1 MDEERREHSNW
12 DDKTIPLEDEHTVP
26 LKEKREFSN
35 QIRRPKLKHPKRSNS
50 QSPYGQSQHSPSG
63 GNANPYSQNPYQ
75 QGGYGPSGSN
85 NNPYQQHTPN
95 SYGQQPYQPAGQN
108 PYSNQP
114 YQQGNPNPY
123 SQQPYQQ
130 GNPNPYSQQPY
141 QQGNLNPYSQQPY
154 QQGGQVPYNQP
165 PYTLPPEKKRSKTP
179 FIIAGAFVAVLFLGG
194 LAIGLFSSNK
204 SKSQASKE
212 SSQKADQGD
221 SSKIL
226 VQDNTFDTV
235 VTAKSKDIDNIK
247 LFKEPGKKKK
257 AGKVQEGVPCALLQ
271 EKTVDGEKW
280 AKIDFCNRQGW
291 CRMDKLRTISG
302 DVNYFYVKANSVFVN
317 EQAIKLHTGAGQ
329 DTSIAATDVKY
340 GTELNISK
348 VEDGWGRTTYQNKEC
363 WIDMNVVG
371 FYASE
376 YWQVERCDGSTNGI
390 KLRKSS
396 TEDSE
401 QLTTVPLCTKF
412 QSSESRNGW
421 AKFAYGGKTGWM
433 KLHYATPCGSSK
445 GLSFTEDKTASTTET
460 KATVK
465 TVAKSTESKKA
476 EPKATFGY
484 EVSPIAG
491 NCYIPDRKEYM
502 VISNVTDSQFD
513 FEIYD
518 VDGLCFKHHTAVA
531 ISEDTARYYGDKY
544 TLTFGLDTQGISV
557 DGCDDIVG
565 SDAFFIYEEWLDD
578 GEN

>member
-12 DDKTIPLEDEHTVP
+12 DDKTIPLEENHTVP
-26 LKEKREFSN
+26 LSEKREFSN
-35 QIRRPKLKHPKRSNS
+35 QVRRPKLKHPKKSNS
-50 QSPYGQSQHSPSG
+50 QSPYEQSQHSQSD

-75 QGGYGPSGSN
+75 QGGYTPSGNN

-95 SYGQQPYQPAGQN
+95 SYGR
-108 PYSNQP
+108 
-114 YQQGNPNPY
+114 
-123 SQQPYQQ
+123 
-130 GNPNPYSQQPY
+130 
-141 QQGNLNPYSQQPY
+141 QPY
-154 QQGGQVPYNQP
+154 QQGGQVPYNQQ
-165 PYTLPPEKKRSKTP
+165 PYTQPPEKKHSKMP

-204 SKSQASKE
+204 SKPQASKE

-280 AKIDFCNRQGW
+280 ANIDFCNRQGW

-302 DVNYFYVKANSVFVN
+302 DVDYFYVKENSENIVFVN

-421 AKFAYGGKTGWM
+421 AKFTYGGKTGWM

-518 VDGLCFKHHTAVA
+518 VEGLCFKHHTAVA

-557 DGCDDIVG
+557 DGCDDIIG

>member
-12 DDKTIPLEDEHTVP
+12 DDKTIPLEKNHTVP
-26 LKEKREFSN
+26 LSEKREFSN
-35 QIRRPKLKHPKRSNS
+35 QVRRPKLKHPKKSNS
-50 QSPYGQSQHSPSG
+50 QSPYEQSQHSQSG

-75 QGGYGPSGSN
+75 QGGYTPSGNN

-95 SYGQQPYQPAGQN
+95 SYGRQPYQQAGQN

-123 SQQPYQQ
+123 GQQPYQQ
-130 GNPNPYSQQPY
+130 ENPNPY
-141 QQGNLNPYSQQPY
+141 NHQPY
-154 QQGGQVPYNQP
+154 QQGGQVPYNQQ
-165 PYTLPPEKKRSKTP
+165 PYTQPPEKKHSKMP

-204 SKSQASKE
+204 SKPQASKE

-280 AKIDFCNRQGW
+280 ANIDFCNRQGW

-302 DVNYFYVKANSVFVN
+302 DVDYFYVKENSENIVFVN

-348 VEDGWGRTTYQNKEC
+348 VDGWGRTTYQNKEC

-412 QSSESRNGW
+412 QSSESKNGW
-421 AKFAYGGKTGWM
+421 AKFTYGGKTGWM

-518 VDGLCFKHHTAVA
+518 VEGLCFKHHTAVA

-557 DGCDDIVG
+557 DGCDDIIG

>member
-1 MDEERREHSNW
+1 MY
-12 DDKTIPLEDEHTVP
+12 
-26 LKEKREFSN
+26 KR
-35 QIRRPKLKHPKRSNS
+35 
-50 QSPYGQSQHSPSG
+50 
-63 GNANPYSQNPYQ
+63 
-75 QGGYGPSGSN
+75 
-85 NNPYQQHTPN
+85 
-95 SYGQQPYQPAGQN
+95 
-108 PYSNQP
+108 
-114 YQQGNPNPY
+114 
-123 SQQPYQQ
+123 
-130 GNPNPYSQQPY
+130 
-141 QQGNLNPYSQQPY
+141 
-154 QQGGQVPYNQP
+154 QVPYNQQ
-165 PYTLPPEKKRSKTP
+165 PYTQPPEKKHSKMP

-204 SKSQASKE
+204 SKPQASKE

-280 AKIDFCNRQGW
+280 ANIDFCNRQGW

-302 DVNYFYVKANSVFVN
+302 DVDYFYVKENSENIVFVN

-421 AKFAYGGKTGWM
+421 AKFTYGGKTGWM

-518 VDGLCFKHHTAVA
+518 VEGLCFKHHTAVA

-557 DGCDDIVG
+557 DGCDDIIG
-565 SDAFFIYEEWLDD
+565 SDAFFIYEEWLDLSLIHI
-578 GEN
+578 

>member
-1 MDEERREHSNW
+1 MDEEKREHSNW
-12 DDKTIPLEDEHTVP
+12 DDKTIPLEENHTVP
-26 LKEKREFSN
+26 LSEKREFSN
-35 QIRRPKLKHPKRSNS
+35 QVRRPKLKHPKKSNS
-50 QSPYGQSQHSPSG
+50 QSPYEQSQHSQSG
-63 GNANPYSQNPYQ
+63 GNANPYSQNPCQ
-75 QGGYGPSGSN
+75 QGGYTPSGN

-95 SYGQQPYQPAGQN
+95 SYGRQPYQQAGQN

-123 SQQPYQQ
+123 GQQPYQQGNPNLYGQQPYQQ
-130 GNPNPYSQQPY
+130 GNPNPYSRQPY
-141 QQGNLNPYSQQPY
+141 QQENPNPYNHQPY
-154 QQGGQVPYNQP
+154 QQGGQVPYKQQ
-165 PYTLPPEKKRSKTP
+165 PYTQPPEKKHSKMP

-302 DVNYFYVKANSVFVN
+302 DVNYFYVKANSENIVFVN

-421 AKFAYGGKTGWM
+421 AKFTYGGKTGWM

-460 KATVK
+460 
-465 TVAKSTESKKA
+465 
-476 EPKATFGY
+476 KATFGY

-518 VDGLCFKHHTAVA
+518 VEGLCFKHHTAVA

>member
-1 MDEERREHSNW
+1 M
-12 DDKTIPLEDEHTVP
+12 
-26 LKEKREFSN
+26 
-35 QIRRPKLKHPKRSNS
+35 
-50 QSPYGQSQHSPSG
+50 
-63 GNANPYSQNPYQ
+63 
-75 QGGYGPSGSN
+75 
-85 NNPYQQHTPN
+85 
-95 SYGQQPYQPAGQN
+95 
-108 PYSNQP
+108 
-114 YQQGNPNPY
+114 
-123 SQQPYQQ
+123 
-130 GNPNPYSQQPY
+130 
-141 QQGNLNPYSQQPY
+141 
-154 QQGGQVPYNQP
+154 
-165 PYTLPPEKKRSKTP
+165 
-179 FIIAGAFVAVLFLGG
+179 
-194 LAIGLFSSNK
+194 
-204 SKSQASKE
+204 
-212 SSQKADQGD
+212 
-221 SSKIL
+221 
-226 VQDNTFDTV
+226 
-235 VTAKSKDIDNIK
+235 TAKSKDIDNIK

-280 AKIDFCNRQGW
+280 ANIDFFNRQGW

-302 DVNYFYVKANSVFVN
+302 DVDYFYVKENSENIVFVN

-421 AKFAYGGKTGWM
+421 AKFTYGGKTGWM

-518 VDGLCFKHHTAVA
+518 VEGLCFKHHTAVA

-557 DGCDDIVG
+557 DGCDDIIG